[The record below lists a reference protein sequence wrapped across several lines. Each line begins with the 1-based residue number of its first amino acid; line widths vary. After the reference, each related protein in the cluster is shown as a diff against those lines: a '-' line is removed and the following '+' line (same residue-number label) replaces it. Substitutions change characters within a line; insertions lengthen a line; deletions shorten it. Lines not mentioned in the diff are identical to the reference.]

1 MFKMK
6 GLCRC
11 IRHLSAAVT
20 ATATATR
27 SLTFTRGSNFLVFLA
42 VMLACSCGIIVP
54 QQLDEYVDG
63 RLRVTYWEVWTGF
76 EGEAIQRVVDRFNGM
91 QDKVYVDLTTVSQID
106 RKALIAIAGG
116 DPPDLLGLWS
126 GVLAQFAEKRALTC
140 LDPFIERAGM
150 NPFDF
155 IDVFIEINSY
165 RGKVYAL
172 PTTPATTALHWNKSL
187 FEAAGLDP
195 EAPPR
200 TLDELDRMA
209 DQLTKF
215 DENGNLVQLGFT
227 PAVPAAWPWAWGA
240 WFGAELWAED
250 TGITFDTA
258 ANLQAYKWIEGY
270 SAKYGADKLRT
281 FQSGFGNFSSP
292 QNPFLSDKLA
302 MVMQGVWMHNFID
315 RYAPDMRWGAA
326 PFPSAV
332 PGLENVSIAESNSI
346 CIPAGAR
353 HPDEAFEFIQYLCS
367 QDGLEMLNMGQR
379 KFSPLKRVSP
389 EFIQTHPNPYI
400 GLFIDLA
407 GSPNVCFAPQTS
419 VWYEYLDEIGPAFDL
434 VRFGKVLPEKI
445 LPRVQQRASAKWR
458 RQKRR
463 MARRAETERGGTL

>member
-1 MFKMK
+1 MLFV
-6 GLCRC
+6 
-11 IRHLSAAVT
+11 A
-20 ATATATR
+20 
-27 SLTFTRGSNFLVFLA
+27 LVI
-42 VMLACSCGIIVP
+42 MTCSCGVLIP
-54 QQLDEYVDG
+54 QPQDEYVDG
-63 RLRVTYWEVWTGF
+63 KLRVTYWEVWTGF
-76 EGEAIQRVVDRFNGM
+76 EGEAIKRIVDRFNANQGR
-91 QDKVYVDLTTVSQID
+91 VFVDLTTVSQID

-140 LDPFIERAGM
+140 LDPFIDRAGM
-150 NPFDF
+150 DRSAF

-172 PTTPATTALHWNKSL
+172 PTTPATTALHWNKAL
-187 FEAAGLDP
+187 FEEAGLDP
-195 EAPPR
+195 DVPPR
-200 TLDELDRMA
+200 TLDDLDRMA
-209 DQLTKF
+209 EQLTKF

-240 WFGAELWAED
+240 WFGAVLWDAD
-250 TGITFDTA
+250 AGITFDTA
-258 ANLQAYKWIEGY
+258 ANLQAYKWIESY
-270 SAKYGADKLRT
+270 SDKYGADKLRT

-292 QNPFLSDKLA
+292 QNPFLSGKLA

-346 CIPAGAR
+346 CIPAGTR
-353 HPDEAFEFIQYLCS
+353 HPDEAFEFIQFLCS
-367 QDGLEMLNMGQR
+367 QEGLEMLNMGQR
-379 KFSPLKRVSP
+379 KFSPLKQVSP
-389 EFIQTHPNPYI
+389 EFVQTHPNPHI

-407 GSPNVCFAPQTS
+407 RSPNVCFAPQTS

-434 VRFGKVLPEKI
+434 VRFGKVLPEEI
-445 LPRVQQRASAKWR
+445 LPRVQQRASAKWQ

-463 MARRAETERGGTL
+463 MARRAEAERGGTL